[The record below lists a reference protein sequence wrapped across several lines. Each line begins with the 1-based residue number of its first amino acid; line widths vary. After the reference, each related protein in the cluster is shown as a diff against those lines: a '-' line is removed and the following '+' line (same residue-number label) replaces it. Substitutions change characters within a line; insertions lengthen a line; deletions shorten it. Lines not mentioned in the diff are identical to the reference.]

1 MPKAHATLS
10 PSAAVRWINCPGS
23 VRIAEM
29 LPPAPSSTYADEG
42 TLAHLFAEHK
52 VLLASGEITKKYY
65 DQRLKNALKSDYY
78 CGEMEEATDY
88 YRDRV
93 MEIYCEGL
101 KKDPS
106 ATVMVEQRLDL
117 SDWAPECFGTAD
129 AVVIAGDTIEVIDL
143 KYGKGVKVEA
153 PGNPQLRLYGLGA
166 ASLFGDLYE
175 FKKVRMTI
183 IQPRLDHVSTEEMGL
198 VELYSWADMV
208 VKPAARAAL
217 DRTAA
222 APTACGDWC
231 RWCPAK
237 ATCRTRAKAQ
247 LELAKYDFQKP
258 ALLQSDEIGDVLR
271 RAEELQKWV
280 ADVQGYALDQALQG
294 EHYDGWKLV
303 EGRSIR
309 KYADD
314 VRVAEALNA
323 AGWEDALIYE
333 RKLLGLTAMEKLVG
347 KKKLTETLGD
357 LIVKPA
363 GKPVLVPE
371 SDKRPEINAA
381 ESAKTDFAE
390 AADG

>member
-10 PSAAVRWINCPGS
+10 PSAAARWINCPGS
-23 VRIAEM
+23 VGISAQ

-42 TLAHLFAEHK
+42 TLAHLIAEFK
-52 VLLASGEITKKYY
+52 IALATGEITKKYY
-65 DQRLKNALKSDYY
+65 DQRLAKAFRSEYY

-88 YRDRV
+88 YQDRV

-143 KYGKGVKVEA
+143 KYGKGVRVEA

-166 ASLFGDLYE
+166 ASLFGDLYD

-183 IQPRLDHVSTEEMGL
+183 IQPRLDHVSTEEMGV
-198 VELYSWADMV
+198 VELYSWAAMV
-208 VKPAARAAL
+208 VKPAAAAAL

-222 APTACGDWC
+222 APTACGEWC

-237 ATCRTRAKAQ
+237 ATCRTRAEAM

-258 ALLQSDEIGDVLR
+258 ALLQADEIGEVLR
-271 RAEELQKWV
+271 RAEELQKWT
-280 ADVQGYALDQALQG
+280 ADVRGYALEQALAG

-314 VRVAEALNA
+314 VKVAEALNA

-333 RKLLGLTAMEKLVG
+333 RKLLGLTAMENLVG

-363 GKPVLVPE
+363 GKPVLVPA
-371 SDKRPEINAA
+371 SDKRPEINAT
-381 ESAKTDFAE
+381 ESAKTDFAGGE
-390 AADG
+390 